1 MGLRIKITI
10 WEKVSDGSCKE
21 RKMRNEFNNLILYV
35 LITSII
41 SVYVYNDKNY
51 SYIELA

>member
-10 WEKVSDGSCKE
+10 WEKVRDGSCKE

-41 SVYVYNDKNY
+41 QPGYDFRVC
-51 SYIELA
+51 IQL